1 MLGKRTPMRK
11 RPVLVWGIF
20 LFYLIVSILGI
31 VQIFFVTAGGVA
43 MTPEQQAYLEQ
54 FSVMDRVVGY
64 GNAAV
69 TLAGVTLLFGL
80 RQLAVK
86 VLALAFFLNVFTTT
100 VVWIRTDPASV
111 IAPAGLALQA
121 GGIALFGLVVLYAWR
136 LGKRGLLA

>member
-1 MLGKRTPMRK
+1 MPDNTRPARK
-11 RPVLVWGIF
+11 RPLLVWGIF
-20 LFYLIVSILGI
+20 LFYCIVSILGI

-43 MTPEQQAYLEQ
+43 MTPEQQAFLNQ

-64 GNAAV
+64 GNAAL
-69 TLAGVTLLFGL
+69 TIIGVTLLLGL
-80 RQLAVK
+80 RRLAVK
-86 VLALAFFLNVFTTT
+86 VLALAFLLNVFSTT

-121 GGIALFGLVVLYAWR
+121 GGMALFGLVVLYAWR